1 MPHQSSFSLTWQGK
15 EEAIA
20 QITEP
25 SCALGQLQ
33 PELSRNPEHTQHLF
47 VEGDNL
53 DALKLLLPK
62 YRGQVRLTYID
73 PPYNTGHKFAYRDDF
88 RGSRASGSQQH
99 ANWCS
104 MMYPRLALAYELLSP
119 EGALFISLDDRELGA
134 LRLMCDEICGDDN
147 FIAQLVWETKREAK
161 GMPPRSMCIINHEY
175 IVVYAKSKQFRFQGE
190 LRLASAGFSNPD
202 NDPRGPWKRQ
212 YMQRFGQGFPQ
223 REVRNP
229 ANGMVFRFETPYTE
243 AKMNA
248 WVEDGCVIFPASTE
262 HFPARKEYFGH
273 YSCPY
278 KPILSTWGLYSTK
291 TNSEQLKAMF
301 GNKKCFDYPKPTDLM
316 QHLLEQACP
325 SPGIALDLFAGSGTL
340 AHALYRLNAAD
351 GGQRRCISLQ
361 TAEPLSPQAPARQL
375 GYSTVCEV
383 TRARLNKACDQIQ
396 ADLGE
401 EASNHDLGYRYVRLE
416 YPAIR
421 PRSCKQHPRK

>member
-1 MPHQSSFSLTWQGK
+1 MPEYCGFSLNWIGK
-15 EEAIA
+15 EEALA
-20 QITEP
+20 QITECC
-25 SCALGQLQ
+25 SARGQVQ
-33 PELSRNPEHTQHLF
+33 PELSRNPDHTKHLF
-47 VEGDNL
+47 IEGDNL
-53 DALKLLLPK
+53 DSLKVLLPD
-62 YRGQVRLTYID
+62 YRGKIRFIYVD
-73 PPYNTGHKFAYRDDF
+73 PPYNTGHKFSYRDDF
-88 RGSRASGSQQH
+88 REARASGSLQH

-104 MMYPRLALAYELLSP
+104 MMYPRLALAYEMLSP

-134 LRLMCDEICGDDN
+134 LRLICDEICGEEN
-147 FIAQLVWETKREAK
+147 FVAQLVWETKREAK
-161 GMPPRSMCIINHEY
+161 GMPPRSMCVINHEY
-175 IVVYAKSKQFRFQGE
+175 IVVYAKSPQFRFLGE
-190 LRLASAGFSNPD
+190 LRLASDGFKNPD

-243 AKMNA
+243 AKMNS
-248 WVEDGCVIFPASTE
+248 WVEDGCVIFPASND

-273 YSCPY
+273 YNCPY

-291 TNSEQLKAMF
+291 TNSEQLKTLF

-316 QHLLEQACP
+316 QRLLEQACP

-351 GGQRRCISLQ
+351 GGKRICISLQ
-361 TAEPLSPQAPARQL
+361 TAEKLSAKAPARLL

-383 TRARLNKACDQIQ
+383 TRARLDKACEQIQ
-396 ADLGE
+396 TSLGDD
-401 EASNHDLGYRYVRLE
+401 ANNVDLGYRYLRLT
-416 YPAIR
+416 YPN
-421 PRSCKQHPRK
+421 SQPRK